1 MIKRENL
8 KKGDH
13 VLEIAS
19 SYSSRDIDMIN
30 ELVVVSIG
38 PKYIGCQPIH
48 DGETY
53 GQVQK
58 YHNDEQM
65 GMKDWSQWKLF
76 LGTKDE
82 YLQEIENQKKCKEL
96 YREIDNGLYAGLG
109 YEKLMAIKTI
119 IDADNAESGVR
130 SLALSM
136 GITKLPA
143 CNC

>member
-1 MIKRENL
+1 MIKREDL

-13 VLEIAS
+13 VLEIVS
-19 SYSSRDIDMIN
+19 SYIPRDIDNIS

-48 DGETY
+48 NGETY

-58 YHNDEQM
+58 YNNDEQM
-65 GMKDWSQWKLF
+65 GKKDWGQWKLF

-82 YLQEIENQKKCKEL
+82 YLQEVENQKKCKEL

-119 IDADNAESGVR
+119 IEADSIDDAMAKMHYYLIE
-130 SLALSM
+130 
-136 GITKLPA
+136 
-143 CNC
+143 

>member
-1 MIKRENL
+1 MIKREDL

-13 VLEIAS
+13 VLEIVS
-19 SYSSRDIDMIN
+19 SYSPRDIDDIS

-38 PKYIGCQPIH
+38 SKYIGCQHIH
-48 DGETY
+48 NGETY

-58 YHNDEQM
+58 YNNDEQM
-65 GMKDWSQWKLF
+65 GKKDWGQWKLF

-82 YLQEIENQKKCKEL
+82 YLQEVENQKKCKEL

-119 IDADNAESGVR
+119 IEADSIDDAMAKMHYYLIE
-130 SLALSM
+130 
-136 GITKLPA
+136 
-143 CNC
+143 